1 VALVVA
7 AAGAAALIAA
17 SGNPGS
23 SQALIATARAA
34 IVGIPIAVGL
44 GIWLRAANDRL
55 GPLLVAVGG
64 VCLLTTLS
72 ESSDEALYTLG
83 RASGW
88 FLEVLLVY
96 VILSFPTGRLSG
108 RVDRLLVAGMGLT
121 VVVLFLPRLLIAESF
136 QIPSPYTSCTSDCP
150 GNALF
155 VLDRQPGIVDA
166 VILPL
171 GMLVTVGLMTAVLV
185 RLWLRLGDATVM
197 ARRML
202 VPVLAVGAAR
212 LAAVVGGFV
221 VRDADPDAW
230 VTSAVA
236 WAIPLA
242 VPLLALAF
250 LLGFVRWRLFI
261 GDALER
267 FAELLRQAS
276 GPDGVRKAFASAF
289 RDPSVEIAMPSRDRP
304 GQWFDSLGNRIA
316 LPATGSHSA
325 VTLVERHGATV
336 AAVIHDAALDT
347 DPRVVAAAA
356 GMAGVVLDNQRLAA
370 ETDAAMR
377 EVHKSRGRIAATAER
392 ERRRIERDLHDSAQQ
407 RLVALRIEL
416 ELAENLV
423 RDDPERGIE
432 RLKELEAGLDEAL
445 EEIRS
450 LAHGVYPP
458 LLADRGLAEALHPAA
473 RHCGIPVRLETFEIG
488 RYAPEVESA
497 VYFCVLEALQ
507 NAMKHATGAR
517 TLWVRIDGSS
527 GDQVTF
533 SVRDDG
539 AGAPGGRIEA
549 GMGIVNMRD
558 RLHSVGGELEIRSAP
573 GVGTTVRGRLPSPA
587 AGDAPSTAG
596 VVGPG

>member
-1 VALVVA
+1 VALVSVA
-7 AAGAAALIAA
+7 TAAAALIAV
-17 SGNPGS
+17 SGDAQGTP
-23 SQALIATARAA
+23 ALVAAARAA

-44 GIWLRAANDRL
+44 GIWLRAANDRF

-96 VILSFPTGRLSG
+96 VILSFPTGRLPERG
-108 RVDRLLVAGMGLT
+108 DRLLVGAMGL
-121 VVVLFLPRLLIAESF
+121 VVVALFVPRLLIAESF
-136 QIPSPYTSCTSDCP
+136 QVPSPYTSCTSDCP

-155 VLDRQPGIVDA
+155 VLDGQPGLVDS
-166 VILPL
+166 VIQPL
-171 GMLVTVGLMTAVLV
+171 GNMLVVVVMTAVLV
-185 RLWLRLGDATVM
+185 RLWLRLGDSTAL

-212 LAAVVGGFV
+212 LAMVAAGLV
-221 VRDADPDAW
+221 VRDAEPGAW
-230 VTSAVA
+230 VVSAIA

-267 FAELLRQAS
+267 FAELLREATDA
-276 GPDGVRKAFASAF
+276 DGVRKAFATAF
-289 RDPSVEIAMPSRDRP
+289 RDPSAEIASPARDGP
-304 GQWFDSLGNRIA
+304 EWFDSLGNPIA
-316 LPATGSHSA
+316 LPGSGVRSR
-325 VTLVERHGATV
+325 VTLVQRHGATV
-336 AAVIHDAALDT
+336 AAVIHDAALET

-356 GMAGVVLDNQRLAA
+356 GMAGLVLDNQRLAA

-377 EVHKSRGRIAATAER
+377 EVRRSRGRIAATAER

-416 ELAENLV
+416 ELAEDLV
-423 RDDPERGIE
+423 RRDPERGIE
-432 RLKELEAGLDEAL
+432 RLRELEVGIDEVL

-458 LLADRGLAEALHPAA
+458 LLADRGLAEALQPAA
-473 RHCGIPVRLETFEIG
+473 RHCTIQVRLETFEVG
-488 RYAPEVESA
+488 RYTPEVESA

-507 NAMKHATGAR
+507 NAMKHAAGAR

-527 GDQVTF
+527 GDALTF

-539 AGAPGGRIEA
+539 AGAPGGHIEA

-558 RLHSVGGELEIRSAP
+558 RLHSVGGELEINSAP
-573 GVGTTVRGRLPSPA
+573 GVGTTVRGRLPSNVSA
-587 AGDAPSTAG
+587 LGA
-596 VVGPG
+596 